1 MNSHRVAAIARRIV
15 EQFRRDH
22 RSLALVFVA
31 PVMIL
36 ALLGWVLRDQQP
48 PATRLGVVNL
58 AGAQAVPVVDR
69 LRLAATS
76 AGITML
82 DSLADEAAGDA
93 ALRGDLADIVV
104 VLPASLPT
112 DLAAGRPT
120 TIEVVSQGVSPADDA
135 ARLGLL
141 QRLVGGLVS
150 APPTANVTHRAI
162 HGSSTADP
170 LDAFA
175 PALVGF
181 FGFFFVFILTG
192 ISFLR
197 ERIGGTLERLLATPV
212 SRGEIVAGYS
222 LGFGLFAT
230 LQVVVILAF
239 TLGSLA
245 VPQTGPLPRIAVGLG
260 VPSAGSPILAFAV
273 VALLALSAV
282 NLGIFLST
290 FARTELQI
298 LQFIPIVV
306 VPQGLLG
313 GVFWSIP
320 SLPAPLQPVA
330 RLMPL
335 GYAVDGLRDVMIRGA
350 DLGSAALRWDLA
362 VLAAVA
368 VVLVLLAART
378 IRREV
383 V

>member
-1 MNSHRVAAIARRIV
+1 VNSHRVAAIARRIV

-69 LRLAATS
+69 LRRAATS

-150 APPTANVTHRAI
+150 APPTASVTHRAI